1 MYGKLSRKKIKR
13 RSSFWE
19 NTLLVLFGVFAF
31 VLAGDLHDNGIPQ
44 KWGTAVLGTLIP
56 FGFVIFAFRERLL
69 RWSFWGSLGICLTI
83 HILVIWAFFEYV
95 LDGVGRF
102 SILFWLPVMLIEM
115 FLLLVVVKR
124 IEETF
129 TGRHETM
136 KFDI

>member
-83 HILVIWAFFEYV
+83 HILVIWAFFEDRKSTRLNSSHQKISY
-95 LDGVGRF
+95 
-102 SILFWLPVMLIEM
+102 
-115 FLLLVVVKR
+115 
-124 IEETF
+124 
-129 TGRHETM
+129 
-136 KFDI
+136 